1 MSGESGNVDLTGG
14 EQVRTAKETA
24 VRVLFFACAALSVI
38 VTFGIVATLLFDALE
53 FFADVSPVAFYTGT
67 NWSPEIR
74 PYSYGVLPLIT
85 NTLLV
90 TVLSAAVALPIGVAA
105 AIYLSEYAT
114 TRVRSII
121 KPALEVLA
129 GIPTVV
135 YGYFAL
141 VYITPALDTFLPL
154 STFNALSASIVVGI
168 MIVPM
173 VSSISEDAMSSVP
186 DSLRQAG
193 YGMGATKFE
202 VSTGIVVPAAIS
214 GIFSSFI
221 LAISRAIGE
230 TMIVT
235 VAAGMTPRLV
245 TPGNVDTVMFESIQ
259 TMTAAMIQLGLSD
272 VPSGSTSYQ
281 ALFAIGL
288 TLFAITFVMNLISN
302 WVAARYR
309 EEYR

>member
-1 MSGESGNVDLTGG
+1 MSENRGSVDLTAG
-14 EQVRTAKETA
+14 ESVRSTKERA
-24 VRVLFFACAALSVI
+24 IRGLFFACAALSVL
-38 VTFGIVATLLFDALE
+38 VTAGIIATLLFDALD
-53 FFADVSPVAFYTGT
+53 FFTQVSPAAFYTGT

-74 PYSYGVLPLIT
+74 PYSYGVLPLLT

-90 TVLSAAVALPIGVAA
+90 TVLSALVALPIGVAA
-105 AIYLSEYAT
+105 AIYLSEYAS
-114 TRVRSII
+114 TRIRSVI
-121 KPALEVLA
+121 KPALEILA

-173 VSSISEDAMSSVP
+173 VSSISEDAMSAVP
-186 DSLRQAG
+186 DSLREAG

-202 VSTGIVVPAAIS
+202 VSTGIVVPAAVS

-221 LAISRAIGE
+221 LALSRAIGE

-235 VAAGMTPRLV
+235 VAAGMTPQMV
-245 TPGNVDTVMFESIQ
+245 TPGNIDTVMFESIQ

-288 TLFAITFVMNLISN
+288 TLFAVTFIMNLLSN